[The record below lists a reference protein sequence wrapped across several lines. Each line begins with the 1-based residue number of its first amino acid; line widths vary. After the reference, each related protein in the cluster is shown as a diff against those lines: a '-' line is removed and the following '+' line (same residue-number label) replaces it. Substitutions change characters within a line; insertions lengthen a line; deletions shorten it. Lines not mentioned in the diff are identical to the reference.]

1 MKLLKYILKRVGML
15 IITMLVLITIIFFL
29 FRILPGNPVS
39 MYIDSG
45 LDRES
50 QELLLRHYGLDKPY
64 FQQYIIYLKN
74 LIKGDL
80 GNSFQ
85 YGKPAIEVIYER
97 FWNTVIL
104 MLTSIIIAFA
114 IGIAIGAV
122 LAWKRNT
129 KFDLVGTIIALIA
142 RCIPAFWTGMILL
155 LIFSYKLNFLPAGG
169 MHTPGVRFDSIV
181 QKYFN
186 LDFLKHM
193 ILPTITSAFYSLA
206 TPLLVMRTSML
217 EIVKEDYI
225 EMAYAKGLQEK
236 YIIKK
241 HAVRTALLPV
251 ITIFAVQA
259 GAAIG
264 GAVLIETVFRWPGM
278 GREIVLAVSYR
289 DYPLAQA
296 AFLLI
301 GLMTALFNLIADILY
316 ALLDPRVALS

>member
-1 MKLLKYILKRVGML
+1 MKLMKYILKRVFML

-129 KFDLVGTIIALIA
+129 KFDLVGTIIALS
-142 RCIPAFWTGMILL
+142 
-155 LIFSYKLNFLPAGG
+155 LIHIY
-169 MHTPGVRFDSIV
+169 
-181 QKYFN
+181 QK
-186 LDFLKHM
+186 K
-193 ILPTITSAFYSLA
+193 
-206 TPLLVMRTSML
+206 
-217 EIVKEDYI
+217 
-225 EMAYAKGLQEK
+225 
-236 YIIKK
+236 
-241 HAVRTALLPV
+241 
-251 ITIFAVQA
+251 
-259 GAAIG
+259 
-264 GAVLIETVFRWPGM
+264 
-278 GREIVLAVSYR
+278 
-289 DYPLAQA
+289 
-296 AFLLI
+296 
-301 GLMTALFNLIADILY
+301 
-316 ALLDPRVALS
+316 

>member
-1 MKLLKYILKRVGML
+1 MKLMKYILKRVFML

-225 EMAYAKGLQEK
+225 EMAYAKGLQE
-236 YIIKK
+236 
-241 HAVRTALLPV
+241 
-251 ITIFAVQA
+251 
-259 GAAIG
+259 
-264 GAVLIETVFRWPGM
+264 
-278 GREIVLAVSYR
+278 
-289 DYPLAQA
+289 
-296 AFLLI
+296 
-301 GLMTALFNLIADILY
+301 
-316 ALLDPRVALS
+316 

>member
-1 MKLLKYILKRVGML
+1 MRILKYISKRVLML

-29 FRILPGNPVS
+29 FRILPGNPIS

-64 FQQYIIYLKN
+64 LQQYIIYLKN

-97 FWNTVIL
+97 FWNTMIL

-114 IGIAIGAV
+114 IGITMGAA
-122 LAWKRNT
+122 LAWKRGT
-129 KFDLVGTIIALIA
+129 KFDFVGTIIALIV

-155 LIFSYKLNFLPAGG
+155 SVFSYKLNILPAGG
-169 MHTPGVRFDSIV
+169 MHTPGNVFENFIE
-181 QKYFN
+181 KYFN

-206 TPLLVMRTSML
+206 TPLLVMRTFLYSL
-217 EIVKEDYI
+217 
-225 EMAYAKGLQEK
+225 
-236 YIIKK
+236 
-241 HAVRTALLPV
+241 LLPH
-251 ITIFAVQA
+251 QC
-259 GAAIG
+259 
-264 GAVLIETVFRWPGM
+264 WKW
-278 GREIVLAVSYR
+278 
-289 DYPLAQA
+289 
-296 AFLLI
+296 
-301 GLMTALFNLIADILY
+301 
-316 ALLDPRVALS
+316 